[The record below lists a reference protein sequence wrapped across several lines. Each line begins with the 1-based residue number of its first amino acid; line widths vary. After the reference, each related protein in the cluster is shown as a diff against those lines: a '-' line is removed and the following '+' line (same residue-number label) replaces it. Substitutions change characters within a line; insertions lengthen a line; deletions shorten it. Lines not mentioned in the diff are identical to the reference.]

1 MKATEES
8 GASLPHHGLVAWRG
22 KRSSKDEQTE
32 RGSLDDDECG
42 RGIHRQMCRVC
53 DAMRWNGCGAEERR
67 VGANS
72 GVDPDK
78 GVPEAV
84 ERLTRERE
92 GAPIGKLCQADDKQ
106 T

>member
-8 GASLPHHGLVAWRG
+8 GASFASPRVGCMEREKKPQGRAVR
-22 KRSSKDEQTE
+22 ETE
-32 RGSLDDDECG
+32 SLDDDECG

-53 DAMRWNGCGAEERR
+53 DAMRWNGCDAEERR
-67 VGANS
+67 IWANS

-84 ERLTRERE
+84 ERLTRER
-92 GAPIGKLCQADDKQ
+92 GSSANRKTLPGR
-106 T
+106 